1 MSVLIQPQC
10 SPSSP
15 SLTPPPSHITLTG
28 SPHSQHSTSRGG
40 ATAHI
45 WISSEDSSSKG
56 ALSESNMSPI
66 IHVDV
71 PHIQLNVIPFYKL
84 KKKKRPGG
92 DQGSCQSTPRSCEV
106 TSSHLPLPLC
116 PPAARRTPAARSQGA
131 PRVPFAWSTP
141 SSNLRSRAAP
151 QKGLSPRFTS
161 CDIRATP
168 PSPGLPGL
176 AQLYLAL

>member
-84 KKKKRPGG
+84 KKKKGLEGTRGLASQPRDLVRSPAPTCPFHSALQLQGERPQPGL
-92 DQGSCQSTPRSCEV
+92 RV
-106 TSSHLPLPLC
+106 LPE
-116 PPAARRTPAARSQGA
+116 S
-131 PRVPFAWSTP
+131 
-141 SSNLRSRAAP
+141 
-151 QKGLSPRFTS
+151 
-161 CDIRATP
+161 
-168 PSPGLPGL
+168 PSPGALLPQISAHVPLLRKASLPGSPHVT
-176 AQLYLAL
+176 